1 MRESSLPAYS
11 ERPWPTVRDHEP
23 TLSVG
28 AQSVGAQ
35 SGRRWKRILFAL
47 MLAAQVIGYIVLV
60 QARYEGQGL
69 TPIYFRF
76 TTASDIISLLFH
88 IAIIALLVAAIAK
101 PSRIGRGRTVSV
113 AILSGILLW
122 LDFGVRRTPPE
133 EFVPEAAV
141 ALLLAMFALLAT
153 LSTGSRFWLRPM
165 RRVFRVVRKTISIAV
180 LMVLFAFFY
189 SFFFP
194 TYSRIEDIASFNA
207 DAGVV
212 LGAAVWSGLGR
223 GERPS
228 PALRE
233 RIELGY
239 ELLAAHAIPRIVVTG
254 ASAPGEL
261 AEAEVAKRVLLAHG
275 VDPSKI
281 IEETS
286 SHTTLEQVRYLHD
299 ELFEKQGWTRFVI
312 VSDQYHLARVC
323 EMCKFNGLTAIGSPS
338 RIHQPVLDLLYYRFR
353 ESMALLE
360 YWLLGR

>member
-1 MRESSLPAYS
+1 MIGH
-11 ERPWPTVRDHEP
+11 TRD
-23 TLSVG
+23 
-28 AQSVGAQ
+28 
-35 SGRRWKRILFAL
+35 RRWKRILFVL
-47 MLAAQVIGYIVLV
+47 MIAMQAVGYIVLV

-69 TPIYFRF
+69 IPNYFRL
-76 TTASDIISLLFH
+76 TTMSDDISLLFH
-88 IAIIALLVAAIAK
+88 LAIIVLLLAAIAK
-101 PSRIGRGRTVSV
+101 PARIGHARTVSV

-122 LDFGVRRTPPE
+122 LDFGVRRTPPD
-133 EFVPEAAV
+133 EFAPVAAV

-153 LSTGSRFWLRPM
+153 LMTRSHFWLSPF
-165 RRVFRVVRKTISIAV
+165 RRVFRVVRNTAQIAA
-180 LMVLFAFFY
+180 LLILYAFFY
-189 SFFFP
+189 SFLFP
-194 TYSRIEDIASFNA
+194 SYSNIQAITAFNA

-212 LGAAVWSGLGR
+212 FGAAVWSGRGL

-254 ASAPGEL
+254 SSAPGEL
-261 AEAEVAKRVLLAHG
+261 PEAEIEKRVLVQKG
-275 VDPSKI
+275 VDPSRI

-286 SHTTLEQVRYLHD
+286 SHNSLEQVRYLRSN
-299 ELFEKQGWTRFVI
+299 LYSKQGWKRFVV

-323 EMCKFNGLTAIGSPS
+323 EMCKFSGLTAIGSPS
-338 RIHQPVLDLLYYRFR
+338 RIHQPFLDLLYYRFR